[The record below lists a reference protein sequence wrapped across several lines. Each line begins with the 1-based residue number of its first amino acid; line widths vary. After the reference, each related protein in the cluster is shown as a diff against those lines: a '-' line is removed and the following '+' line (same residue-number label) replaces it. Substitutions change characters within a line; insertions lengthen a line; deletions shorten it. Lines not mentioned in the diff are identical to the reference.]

1 MIFSALLERSCTVA
15 AAWEKTDS
23 KEQDVKKLLRVYKN
37 KSENLFSQITEGIE
51 VEVIWAENI
60 YVKITFDMY
69 VKLS

>member
-37 KSENLFSQITEGIE
+37 KSENLLSQITEGIE